1 MKPTDVKT
9 STYIDIDLKN
19 NNKDPKSEVRDHVRI
34 SKYNSIF
41 AKGYTS
47 IWFEKVFAI
56 KEVKS
61 NVPWTYVTNDFNG
74 EKIVGKFHE
83 KELHKP
89 NQTKFSVEKVMRK
102 KR

>member
-19 NNKDPKSEVRDHVRI
+19 NNKDPKPEVRDHVRI

-47 IWFEKVFAI
+47 IWLEKVFVI

-61 NVPWTYVTNDFNG
+61 NVPWTYVINDLNS

-83 KELHKP
+83 KELQKP

-102 KR
+102 ER